1 MTSTW
6 GDQDRRTE
14 SSRLACATIGNPIL
28 TGKETDKRKKRQT
41 EKTKLLK
48 YNLKRKLTA
57 CKLYPKSLIKM
68 ASADKHLHIFWYA

>member
-28 TGKETDKRKKRQT
+28 TGKETDRRTKKANRENNTFKIQSE
-41 EKTKLLK
+41 EKSNCL
-48 YNLKRKLTA
+48 
-57 CKLYPKSLIKM
+57 
-68 ASADKHLHIFWYA
+68 